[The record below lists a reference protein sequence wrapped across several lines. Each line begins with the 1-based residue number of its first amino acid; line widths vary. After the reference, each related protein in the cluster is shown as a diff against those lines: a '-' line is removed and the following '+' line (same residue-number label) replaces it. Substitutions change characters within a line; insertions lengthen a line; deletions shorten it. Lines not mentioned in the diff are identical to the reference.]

1 MLLFSYRN
9 VYKMLFFWIY
19 MNMYQ
24 NVLLKILL
32 L

>member
-9 VYKMLFFWIY
+9 VYKMLLFWIY